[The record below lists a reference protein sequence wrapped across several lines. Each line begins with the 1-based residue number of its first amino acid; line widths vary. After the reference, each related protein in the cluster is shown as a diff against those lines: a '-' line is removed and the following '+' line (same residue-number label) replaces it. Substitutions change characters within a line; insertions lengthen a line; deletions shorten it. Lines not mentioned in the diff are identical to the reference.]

1 MSLVEVAGGMDYVED
16 TCAVPQQFDG
26 MTGAIDFPEL
36 GVRDAG
42 SSKEVALNGP

>member
-1 MSLVEVAGGMDYVED
+1 MSLVEVAGGMDYIKD
-16 TCAVPQQFDG
+16 ACAVPQQLDG
-26 MTGAIDFPEL
+26 MAGAFDFPEL